1 MKSNTKEMI
10 QYGSAIVMIISAIV
24 LVFVSFVLTL
34 AIGNGVLAYVGEA
47 FGSALMIFGIVN
59 YFRSQFNDFKA
70 DCSKVLEDVKREAH
84 NEITHQENSEEE

>member
-10 QYGSAIVMIISAIV
+10 QYGSAILMIVSAIV
-24 LVFVSFVLTL
+24 LVFFSFALTL

-70 DCSKVLEDVKREAH
+70 DCNKVLDEVKREARY
-84 NEITHQENSEEE
+84 ETQTEENS

>member
-10 QYGSAIVMIISAIV
+10 QYGSAILMIVSAIV
-24 LVFVSFVLTL
+24 LVFFSFALTL

-70 DCSKVLEDVKREAH
+70 DCNKVLDEVKREARY
-84 NEITHQENSEEE
+84 ETQTKENS

>member
-10 QYGSAIVMIISAIV
+10 QYGSAILMIVSAIV
-24 LVFVSFVLTL
+24 LVFVSFALTL

-70 DCSKVLEDVKREAH
+70 DCNKVLDEVKREARY
-84 NEITHQENSEEE
+84 ETQTEENS

>member
-10 QYGSAIVMIISAIV
+10 QYGSAILMIVSAIV
-24 LVFVSFVLTL
+24 LVFFSFALTL

-70 DCSKVLEDVKREAH
+70 DCNKVLDEVKREAKH
-84 NEITHQENSEEE
+84 ETQTKENS

>member
-10 QYGSAIVMIISAIV
+10 QYGSAILMIVSAIV
-24 LVFVSFVLTL
+24 LVFFSFALTL

-70 DCSKVLEDVKREAH
+70 DCNKVLDEVKREAKY
-84 NEITHQENSEEE
+84 ETQTEENS

>member
-10 QYGSAIVMIISAIV
+10 QYGSAIVMIVSAIV
-24 LVFVSFVLTL
+24 LVFVSFALTL

-59 YFRSQFNDFKA
+59 YFRSQLNDFKA
-70 DCSKVLEDVKREAH
+70 DCNKVLDEVKREARY
-84 NEITHQENSEEE
+84 ETQTEENS